1 VKNTKANPRAQ
12 TLSVGRTAKRLDIS
26 PDSVRNY
33 CERGWLQFIRARG
46 NHRRILL
53 RSIESFE
60 AQRNPKKPESVET
73 PRPLQQKPRMED
85 EFEIYYLGNA
95 GYPNGM
101 EQGYICNFSFFGALL
116 PGGLNPSTM
125 LAYVGR
131 MFGGGTFKIL
141 RVRDGEV
148 ISERIFALPGPTKN
162 DVAVMR
168 EISMDNI

>member
-1 VKNTKANPRAQ
+1 MANRMGQIKSQ
-12 TLSVGRTAKRLDIS
+12 TLSVGETAKRLDIS

-46 NHRRILL
+46 NHRRISL

-60 AQRNPKKPESVET
+60 AQRNPKKSESVEA
-73 PRPLQQKPRMED
+73 PRPLQQKQRIED

-95 GYPNGM
+95 EYPSGM
-101 EQGYICNFSFFGALL
+101 DQGYICNFSFFEAMLR
-116 PGGLNPSTM
+116 GGFNPSTM
-125 LAYVGR
+125 LADIGR
-131 MFGGGTFKIL
+131 MFGGGTFKIV

-162 DVAVMR
+162 DVVMMR
-168 EISMDNI
+168 EVNMDT

>member
-1 VKNTKANPRAQ
+1 MKNTKAKTRSQ
-12 TLSVGRTAKRLDIS
+12 TLSVGETAKRLDIS

-33 CERGWLQFIRARG
+33 CERGWLQCIRARG

-60 AQRNPKKPESVET
+60 AQRSPKKTESAKAPQT
-73 PRPLQQKPRMED
+73 PPQKQKIVD

-95 GYPNGM
+95 DYPS
-101 EQGYICNFSFFGALL
+101 EVDRGYICNFNFFEAML
-116 PGGLNPSTM
+116 PGGFNVSTM
-125 LAYVGR
+125 LADVGR

-148 ISERIFALPGPTKN
+148 ISERVFSLPGPTKN
-162 DVAVMR
+162 DVAMMR
-168 EISMDNI
+168 EVNLDA